1 MPRTSKIR
9 LSADEIAGKA
19 LRGEDISAYFNGRL
33 TAVRPVRR
41 GNVDPQPGQARELE
55 ERATRLNISRQAVIK
70 ALLDR
75 ALQEGRPGK
84 LRPRKKVG

>member
-19 LRGEDISAYFNGRL
+19 LRGEDISAYFNGKL

-41 GNVDPQPGQARELE
+41 GNVDLRQGRRVNLMNGR
-55 ERATRLNISRQAVIK
+55 RA
-70 ALLDR
+70 
-75 ALQEGRPGK
+75 
-84 LRPRKKVG
+84 